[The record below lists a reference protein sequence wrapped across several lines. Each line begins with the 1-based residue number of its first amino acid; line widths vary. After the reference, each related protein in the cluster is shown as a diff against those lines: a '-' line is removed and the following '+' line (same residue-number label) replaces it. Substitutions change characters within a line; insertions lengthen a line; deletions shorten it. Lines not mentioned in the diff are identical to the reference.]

1 MRRCGEQMA
10 ERAIERV
17 GVVGTGLIGSS
28 WAVFFLARGL
38 DVIATDPAP
47 GAEARLRETIAAAWP
62 VLDRTGLADGASQT
76 RVRFVATVEECV
88 GDADFVQESGPERED
103 IKRET
108 YRRMDALTPANVILS
123 SSTSGF
129 RPSLLQR
136 DCRHPERVL
145 VGHPFNPPHL
155 VPLVEIVGGAA
166 TSEDAID
173 RATRFYRSL
182 GKITIRVRKELLG
195 HVANR
200 LQAALWR
207 EAMHLIDIGAVTAA
221 EVDAAIAHGPGLRWS
236 LMGPMLLCHLAGG
249 AGGLRHFLDHFG
261 PLTEGVWAELGQP
274 ALTDGLKRKL
284 IESVDGEI
292 ASVDL
297 AAAVADRDRLLVDLI
312 AAKAKTLL

>member
-1 MRRCGEQMA
+1 MA

-28 WAVFFLARGL
+28 WAAFFLARGL
-38 DVIATDPAP
+38 EVIATDPAP
-47 GAEARLRETIAAAWP
+47 EAEARLRETIAAAWP
-62 VLDRTGLADGASQT
+62 VLERMGLAHGANPT
-76 RVRFVATVEECV
+76 RVRFVATVEDCV
-88 GDADFVQESGPERED
+88 AEADFVQENGPEREE
-103 IKRET
+103 IKQDT
-108 YRRMDALTPANVILS
+108 YRRMDAVAPDDVILA

-136 DCRHPERVL
+136 SCRHPERVL

-155 VPLVEIVGGAA
+155 VPLVEIVGGEA
-166 TSEDAID
+166 TSEDAVD
-173 RATRFYRSL
+173 RATRFYKSL

-207 EAMHLIDIGAVTAA
+207 EAYHLVDIGAVTAT
-221 EVDAAIAHGPGLRWS
+221 EVDAAIAHGPGLRWA

-249 AGGLRHFLDHFG
+249 AGGLPHFLDHFG
-261 PLTEGVWAELGQP
+261 PLSEAIWAELGQP
-274 ALTDGLKRKL
+274 ALTDGLKRRL
-284 IESVDGEI
+284 IESVDAEI

-297 AAAVADRDRLLVDLI
+297 AALLADRDRLLVDLV

>member
-1 MRRCGEQMA
+1 MPD
-10 ERAIERV
+10 RAIERV

-28 WAVFFLARGL
+28 WAIFFLARGL
-38 DVIATDPAP
+38 EVVATDPAP
-47 GAEARLRETIAAAWP
+47 GAEARLRETIAGAWP
-62 VLDRTGLADGASQT
+62 VLDRMGLAAGASQS
-76 RVRFVATVEECV
+76 RIHFVATIEECV
-88 GDADFVQESGPERED
+88 ADADFVQESGPEREAV
-103 IKRET
+103 KRET
-108 YRRMDALTPANVILS
+108 YRRMDAVAPADVILA

-155 VPLVEIVGGAA
+155 VPLVEIVGGEA
-166 TSEDAID
+166 TSEDAIN
-173 RATRFYRSL
+173 RATRFYRSH

-207 EAMHLIDIGAVTAA
+207 EAMHLIDIGAVTAT
-221 EVDAAIAHGPGLRWS
+221 EVDAAIAHGPGLRWA

-261 PLTEGVWAELGQP
+261 PLTEAVWSELGQP
-274 ALTDGLKRKL
+274 ALTDALKHTL
-284 IESVDGEI
+284 IESVDAEI
-292 ASVDL
+292 ASANL
-297 AAAVADRDRLLVDLI
+297 PAVLADRDRLLVDLI

>member
-1 MRRCGEQMA
+1 MA

-28 WAVFFLARGL
+28 WAAFFLARGL

-47 GAEARLRETIAAAWP
+47 GAETRLRENIAAAWP
-62 VLDRTGLADGASQT
+62 VLDRMGLAHGANPT
-76 RVRFVATVEECV
+76 RVSFVATLEDCV
-88 GDADFVQESGPERED
+88 AEADFVQENGPEREE
-103 IKRET
+103 IKRDT
-108 YRRMDALTPANVILS
+108 YRRMDAVAPAAVILA

-129 RPSLLQR
+129 RPTLLQR
-136 DCRHPERVL
+136 GCRHPERVV

-155 VPLVEIVGGAA
+155 VPLVEIVGGET
-166 TSEDAID
+166 TSEDAVD
-173 RATRFYRSL
+173 RATRFYESL

-207 EAMHLIDIGAVTAA
+207 EAYHLVDIGAVTAA
-221 EVDAAIAHGPGLRWS
+221 EVDAAIAHGPGLRWA

-261 PLTEGVWAELGQP
+261 PLSEAVWAELGQP
-274 ALTDGLKRKL
+274 TLTDALKRKL
-284 IESVDGEI
+284 IESVDAEI

-297 AAAVADRDRLLVDLI
+297 AQALADRDCLLVDLI

>member
-1 MRRCGEQMA
+1 MA
-10 ERAIERV
+10 EREIERV

-47 GAEARLRETIAAAWP
+47 GAEVRLRETIAAAWP
-62 VLDRTGLADGASQT
+62 VLDRMGLAGGASQT
-76 RVRFVATVEECV
+76 RVRFATTVEDCV
-88 GDADFVQESGPERED
+88 ADADFVQENGPERED

-108 YRRMDALTPANVILS
+108 FRRMDAAAPADVILA

-155 VPLVEIVGGAA
+155 VPLVEIVGGEA
-166 TSEDAID
+166 TSEDVID
-173 RATRFYRSL
+173 RATRFYQSL
-182 GKITIRVRKELLG
+182 GKTTIRVRKELLG

-207 EAMHLIDIGAVTAA
+207 EAMHLIDIGAVTATD
-221 EVDAAIAHGPGLRWS
+221 VDAAIAHGPGLRWA

-249 AGGLRHFLDHFG
+249 AGGLRHFLEHFG
-261 PLTEGVWAELGQP
+261 PLTEAVWAELGQP
-274 ALTDGLKRKL
+274 ALTDGLERKL
-284 IESVDGEI
+284 IESVDGEL

-297 AAAVADRDRLLVDLI
+297 AAALADRDRLLVDLI
-312 AAKAKTLL
+312 AAKAKTRL